1 MMSAAVSAR
10 AELEMTIRA
19 RDPGAAANEM
29 ETILKQVNA
38 QAVDSQT
45 REGRV
50 ILTARVKTERLEALR
65 EKLKSLGPVQ
75 ESVHVAPRPGGFLTV
90 RIEIRPE

>member
-1 MMSAAVSAR
+1 M
-10 AELEMTIRA
+10 
-19 RDPGAAANEM
+19 
-29 ETILKQVNA
+29 ILKQVSA
-38 QAVDSQT
+38 QAVERQT
-45 REGRV
+45 REGGV
-50 ILTARVKTERLEALR
+50 ILTARINAERLDALR